1 LQRLKTRIGRLYLPL
16 VCVFLLL
23 ALVLHGADPFFVQA
37 LRLIAF
43 DSYQRLAP
51 QPYDPELP
59 VRIVDIDPESI
70 ARFGQWPWPRTVM
83 RDLVVQ
89 LAKRNAAAFAFDILF
104 AEADRTSLEQ
114 VIKRMP
120 PDQAGRLQDLV
131 SLPTND
137 TLFAEALKGAPSVL
151 AMILTNETN
160 SPSLAQKA
168 GFAFAVDD
176 PKPFLPA
183 FSGAEDNLPVLDDAA
198 KGIGAMNLFPNRDGV
213 VRQVPLFFRLG
224 DRIVP
229 SLAAEALRVAL
240 GASTYILKSSNA
252 SGETAFGQRTGVNRV
267 RIGDMEIPTD
277 AAGELTLRFRRSNP
291 AIYIPAWRLLAGEI
305 DESQIAGK
313 IILVGT
319 TTPGL
324 LDLRATPLDPVIAGV
339 EIVAQVIENILT
351 QTRLTR
357 PDYAVA
363 AEQSVIVVLGL
374 LMALTMWRL
383 SPGLAAG
390 LGALLPAILMLGG
403 WLSFR
408 YLDLLFDPV
417 YPSVVLLLLTAGI
430 TFYIYRQVETQRSEV
445 RSAFSRYLAPTV
457 VEEIIASPAKLALG
471 GEVRELTLMFCDVR
485 DFTSLSEGL
494 TASELTLFINEL
506 MTPLSDIILR
516 ERGTIDKFMGD
527 AIMAFWNA
535 PLNVDDHARRACRS
549 AIEMARTMAEL
560 NRGWQDKAREAGR
573 SFPLVK
579 IGIGINT
586 GQCCVGNLG
595 SKQRFD
601 YSAIGDEV
609 NVTSRLEGLTK
620 LYGLPVVAGELTVK
634 RCPGLAVIEI
644 DLIQVKGRARPVRIF
659 GLAHSFGFDELAL
672 ARLLPL
678 HQEFLRAYRAQK
690 WDESAM
696 LIAQCRK
703 TGGEALETYYG
714 VFAARIETLR
724 AAAFGPDWDGVYAIT
739 TK

>member
-1 LQRLKTRIGRLYLPL
+1 MQRLKTRIGRFYLPL
-16 VCVFLLL
+16 ICGFLVL
-23 ALVLHGADPFFVQA
+23 ALVLRGDDPFFVLA

-51 QPYDPELP
+51 QPYDPDLP

-70 ARFGQWPWPRTVM
+70 ARIGQWPWPRTVM

-89 LAKRNAAAFAFDILF
+89 LTQRNAAVIAFDILF

-120 PDQAGRLQDLV
+120 PDQAGRLQDLTG
-131 SLPTND
+131 SPTND
-137 TLFAEALKGAPSVL
+137 ELLAEALKVVPSVL
-151 AMILTNETN
+151 PIILTNQTN
-160 SPSLAQKA
+160 SPVVAQKA
-168 GFAFAVDD
+168 GFAFAGDD

-183 FSGAEDNLPVLDDAA
+183 FTGAESNLPLLDGAA
-198 KGIGAMNLFPNRDGV
+198 RGIGAMNLFPNRDGV
-213 VRQVPLFFRLG
+213 VRQVPLFFSLG

-229 SLAAEALRVAL
+229 SLAAEALRVAQ

-252 SGETAFGQRTGVNRV
+252 SGETAFGQRTGINRV

-277 AAGELTLRFRRSNP
+277 AAGELTLKFRRSNP
-291 AIYIPAWRLLAGEI
+291 SIYIPAWKLLAGEVS
-305 DESQIAGK
+305 ESQVAGK

-324 LDLRATPLDPVIAGV
+324 LDLRATPLDPVISGV

-363 AEQSVIVVLGL
+363 AEQSVIVVLGF

-390 LGALLPAILMLGG
+390 LGALIPAVLILGG
-403 WLSFR
+403 WISFR
-408 YLDLLFDPV
+408 YWDLLFDPI
-417 YPSVVLLLLTAGI
+417 YPSLVLLLLTAGI

-445 RSAFSRYLAPTV
+445 RSAFSRYLAPAV

-485 DFTSLSEGL
+485 DFTSISEGL
-494 TASELTLFINEL
+494 TASELTIFINEL

-535 PLNVDDHARRACRS
+535 PLDVDDHPWRACRA
-549 AIEMARTMAEL
+549 AIEMAGTMAGL
-560 NRGWQDKAREAGR
+560 NRGWQDKARAAGR
-573 SFPLVK
+573 PFLPVK

-586 GQCCVGNLG
+586 GQC
-595 SKQRFD
+595 
-601 YSAIGDEV
+601 
-609 NVTSRLEGLTK
+609 
-620 LYGLPVVAGELTVK
+620 
-634 RCPGLAVIEI
+634 
-644 DLIQVKGRARPVRIF
+644 
-659 GLAHSFGFDELAL
+659 
-672 ARLLPL
+672 
-678 HQEFLRAYRAQK
+678 
-690 WDESAM
+690 
-696 LIAQCRK
+696 
-703 TGGEALETYYG
+703 
-714 VFAARIETLR
+714 
-724 AAAFGPDWDGVYAIT
+724 
-739 TK
+739 

>member
-1 LQRLKTRIGRLYLPL
+1 LQRLKTRIGRFYLPL
-16 VCVFLLL
+16 VCGF
-23 ALVLHGADPFFVQA
+23 LVLAVVLRGADPFFVLA
-37 LRLIAF
+37 LRLIGF

-51 QPYDPELP
+51 QPYDPDLP

-70 ARFGQWPWPRTVM
+70 ARFGQWPWPRTVI
-83 RDLVVQ
+83 RDLVVR
-89 LAKRNAAAFAFDILF
+89 LTECNAAAVTFDILF

-120 PDQAGRLQDLV
+120 PDQAGRLQGLAG
-131 SLPTND
+131 SPTND
-137 TLFAEALKGAPSVL
+137 ELLAEALKAAPSVL
-151 AMILTNETN
+151 PIILTGQAS
-160 SPSLAQKA
+160 SPVTAPKA
-168 GFAFAVDD
+168 GFAFAGDD

-183 FSGAEDNLPVLDDAA
+183 FTGAEANLPLLDGAA
-198 KGIGAMNLFPNRDGV
+198 RGIGAMNLFPNRDGV

-229 SLAAEALRVAL
+229 SLAAEALRVAQ

-252 SGETAFGQRTGVNRV
+252 SGETAFGQRTGINRV
-267 RIGDMEIPTD
+267 RIGNIEIPTD
-277 AAGELTLRFRRSNP
+277 AAGELTLKFRRTNP
-291 AIYIPAWRLLAGEI
+291 SIYIPAWKLLAGEAG
-305 DESQIAGK
+305 ERQVAGK
-313 IILVGT
+313 IILIGT

-324 LDLRATPLDPVIAGV
+324 LDLRATPLDAVIPGV
-339 EIVAQVIENILT
+339 EIVAQVIENILS

-374 LMALTMWRL
+374 LMALTMLRL
-383 SPGLAAG
+383 SPVLAAC
-390 LGALLPAILMLGG
+390 LGALLPAVLIFGG
-403 WLSFR
+403 WISFR
-408 YLDLLFDPV
+408 YWDLLFDPV
-417 YPSVVLLLLTAGI
+417 YPSLVLLLLTAGI
-430 TFYIYRQVETQRSEV
+430 TFYIYRQVEMQRAEV
-445 RSAFSRYLAPTV
+445 RSAFSRYLAPAV

-485 DFTSLSEGL
+485 NFTSISEGL
-494 TASELTLFINEL
+494 TASELTNFINEL
-506 MTPLSDIILR
+506 MTPLSDIILQ

-535 PLNVDDHARRACRS
+535 PLDVDDHARRACRS
-549 AIEMARTMAEL
+549 AIGMAGTMAGL
-560 NRGWQDKAREAGR
+560 NRGWQERARIAGR
-573 SFPLVK
+573 PFSPVM

-620 LYGLPVVAGELTVK
+620 LYGLPVVAGEPTVN
-634 RCPGLAVIEI
+634 RCPGLDVIEI
-644 DLIQVKGRARPVRIF
+644 DLIKVKGRARPVRIF
-659 GLAHSFGFDELAL
+659 GLADVLGFGKLGTAGL
-672 ARLLPL
+672 RPL
-678 HQEFLRAYRAQK
+678 HQDFLKAYRAQK
-690 WDESAM
+690 WDDSEL
-696 LIAQCRK
+696 LIAECRK
-703 TGGEALETYYG
+703 AGGEALDTYYA
-714 VFAARIETLR
+714 VFAARIEALR
-724 AAAFGPDWDGVYAIT
+724 GTALGPDWDGVYAMT